1 MRMTLVLV
9 EKSDNIQKYGIEY
22 VDFTVVGED
31 VASVMERIHMLAF
44 KELMSRKL
52 SEMWDWEANTY
63 RMFTKNHLTTVGNI
77 ASLGQ
82 GQVNR
87 LMVCGD
93 VVRKEVYEAFFV
105 HHLRLKHWIPR
116 KMNYRF

>member
-1 MRMTLVLV
+1 MKLTLVLV

-22 VDFTVVGED
+22 VDFTVVGEE

-52 SEMWDWEANTY
+52 SEMWDWEADTY
-63 RMFTKNHLTTVGNI
+63 KMFTRNHLTTVGNI
-77 ASLGQ
+77 TSLTM

-87 LMVCGD
+87 LRVCGNE
-93 VVRKEVYEAFFV
+93 VRNEVYEAFFA
-105 HHLRLKHWIPR
+105 HHLKLKHWQPR
-116 KMNYRF
+116 SVNYRF